1 MTDDKERVRLL
12 DRIRTEQIRR
22 GERSPFE
29 IRDVDNNPDYADYYT
44 LRGFGAQAVRGY
56 DEIIER
62 EAATHGVDAD
72 LVRSIMFAEN
82 SQGGLYGYLA
92 DAIGVSSSVLPM
104 NIQKRWFEVLGMP
117 VESIHDPESNI
128 RAGVKVLKEIQDRV
142 EDPTP
147 EKIATLWHSLGST
160 ETSDFGERVDEI
172 MRNQEWVTGVDVP
185 DFEAQKRE
193 EIMRSSASTNTNNIV
208 AGEFSGMTRAQRIAL
223 EPIKDFDTLINTTA
237 ADFGRMIFR
246 QGGGRGGNIFNPI
259 NTDAFASQVGNIL
272 GRNLAGFAAGSA
284 GELLSNALG
293 GGTKTRVTECESARS
308 QEAEENFRESRG
320 QVQKRLARELVRGRR
335 YS

>member
-1 MTDDKERVRLL
+1 MVKRAGDIHNSQIEYELL
-12 DRIRTEQIRR
+12 EQN
-22 GERSPFE
+22 SNS
-29 IRDVDNNPDYADYYT
+29 VVASV
-44 LRGFGAQAVRGY
+44 LKSV
-56 DEIIER
+56 
-62 EAATHGVDAD
+62 GVD
-72 LVRSIMFAEN
+72 VT
-82 SQGGLYGYLA
+82 
-92 DAIGVSSSVLPM
+92 SVLPEGR
-104 NIQKRWFEVLGMP
+104 NIENFPAIENTLGDSIAPTTKPEVP
-117 VESIHDPESNI
+117 
-128 RAGVKVLKEIQDRV
+128 AGDIEILD
-142 EDPTP
+142 DAFTP
-147 EKIATLWHSLGST
+147 
-160 ETSDFGERVDEI
+160 
-172 MRNQEWVTGVDVP
+172 
-185 DFEAQKRE
+185 
-193 EIMRSSASTNTNNIV
+193 SSGLHNNIV

-259 NTDAFASQVGNIL
+259 NTDAFASQVGTIL

-293 GGTKTRVTECESARS
+293 GGTKTRVTERESARS